1 MKKAISLALALLF
14 ALSLCACGG
23 SKEADAMQGT
33 YTLYAMDYEKSI
45 VLTDGLFDGESYIK
59 LKSGGAAEMCME
71 GDVANIKWKADG
83 EKLTFTAA
91 DGDMAGSLSGGV
103 LTLEAD
109 SAKLYF
115 VADEAAKSKVKAISL
130 DELLSGV
137 AATARGSDA
146 PKTDEPT
153 PAAPETPEAPA
164 AEPTETPRI
173 EPAPAAVTEPTELQQ
188 MWNGWYFGCIDMHG
202 CSGEWEYL
210 NGETFD
216 VTMYVELGADG
227 SGRLII
233 YDPFAALVQNETN
246 NLLANAWCHAD
257 ARYLYADS
265 GLVFGCDIQPVDWVM
280 VHNLMIP
287 EKLNMGSESTNEDGE
302 TVGYDFQFK
311 PWGDRWEGDNY
322 TKFIPY
328 FDQYIAALDSG
339 LASPFGDSFPGL
351 GIANYPIPGVN
362 GAASGGNTET
372 PAEQP
377 ASGGSGGGNSALLGA
392 SPEKLDVN
400 NKGVVY
406 VYYPGDQFVYNDDY
420 GKLKNEQTG
429 VGILIDPMLSD
440 KNFDELKASYEK
452 NNSDE
457 KDYSLVET
465 TVNGYKALIL
475 KYSDWLGSTMRVD
488 LDFGGKHGNYYGISF
503 AVSGDSLADCD
514 TELVWAII
522 NSMELAK

>member
-91 DGDMAGSLSGGV
+91 DGDMAGSLSGGL
-103 LTLEAD
+103 LTLETEDAN
-109 SAKLYF
+109 LYF
-115 VADEAAKSKVKAISL
+115 VADEAAKSKIHAISL
-130 DELLSGV
+130 DELLNGV
-137 AATARGSDA
+137 AAVAGGSDA
-146 PKTDEPT
+146 PKTDEP
-153 PAAPETPEAPA
+153 APETPAPA
-164 AEPTETPRI
+164 APAEPTETPRI
-173 EPAPAAVTEPTELQQ
+173 EPAPAEPTEVQQ
-188 MWNGWYFGCIDMHG
+188 LWNGWYYGCIDMDG
-202 CSGEWEYL
+202 CTGQWAAL
-210 NGETFD
+210 NGETYD

-227 SGRLII
+227 SGRFMIF
-233 YDPFAALVQNETN
+233 DPFGALIQNDSN
-246 NLLANAWCHAD
+246 NLVANAWCHAD
-257 ARYLYADS
+257 TRYLYGDS
-265 GLVFGCDIQPVDWVM
+265 GDIFGCDLDPKDWVM
-280 VHNLMIP
+280 VHNLSVP
-287 EKLNMGSESTNEDGE
+287 EKVNVGSKSTNNAGE

-322 TKFIPY
+322 TRFIPY
-328 FDQYIAALDSG
+328 FDQYLGAVDAG

-351 GIANYPIPGVN
+351 GIANYPISGVN
-362 GAASGGNTET
+362 GAASGGSEK

-377 ASGGSGGGNSALLGA
+377 APSGGSGGGNSALLGA

-457 KDYSLVET
+457 QDYSLVET